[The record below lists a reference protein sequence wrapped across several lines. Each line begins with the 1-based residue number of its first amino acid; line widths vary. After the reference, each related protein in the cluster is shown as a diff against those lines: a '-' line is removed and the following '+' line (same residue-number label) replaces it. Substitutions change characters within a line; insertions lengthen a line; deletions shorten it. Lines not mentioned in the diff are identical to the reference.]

1 VRSFFQSAA
10 ALSLLVVLS
19 ACAVPQPAEQLASAD
34 TAQSD
39 VVCFHESPTGSNRKV
54 RRCMS
59 KEDYN
64 KSVET
69 AQRTAGDI
77 KMPPPLQR

>member
-1 VRSFFQSAA
+1 MPSFQSAA
-10 ALSLLVVLS
+10 TLCALVLLS
-19 ACAVPQPAEQLASAD
+19 ACAVPQQSEQLASAD

-39 VVCFHESPTGSNRKV
+39 VVCFHEAPTGSNRKV

-64 KSVET
+64 KSMDT
-69 AQRTAGDI
+69 AQRTASDI